1 MAGRATLLLVALCL
15 MLGCTQETSA
25 PSQKRE
31 RVQAVKPAAA
41 ARTLE
46 GFCDKSFPANIAPP
60 LALPSFSEVPSGRVA
75 SINLSG
81 HWAWINVWAT
91 FCAPCLREMD
101 MLMKWRGQ
109 LAATVAPVDLLLV
122 SVDESMDD
130 VKAYLARQPGVR
142 ALPNFLAR
150 ERGPLESAL
159 KPLGLGSLDS
169 IPMHIFVAP
178 DGTVRCTRAG
188 ALNDDD
194 YHLIKNL
201 VESGLSQ

>member
-1 MAGRATLLLVALCL
+1 M
-15 MLGCTQETSA
+15 
-25 PSQKRE
+25 
-31 RVQAVKPAAA
+31 
-41 ARTLE
+41 
-46 GFCDKSFPANIAPP
+46 
-60 LALPSFSEVPSGRVA
+60 PSGRVT
-75 SINLSG
+75 SLNLSG
-81 HWAWINVWAT
+81 RWAWINVWAT

-122 SVDESMDD
+122 SVDEGMDD

-142 ALPNFLAR
+142 ALPNYLAR

-169 IPMHIFVAP
+169 IPMHLFVAP
-178 DGTVRCTRAG
+178 DGKVRCVRAG

-194 YHLIKNL
+194 FPL
-201 VESGLSQ
+201 VRGLVR